1 MDMILPMQRTAIYH
15 TVSLQMELKEE
26 SSLSIG
32 KLEIVHQIQQPIPN
46 FHEFLDQLEQVLQV
60 FFIVFRQK
68 HRPCRNILIDLIC

>member
-26 SSLSIG
+26 LSLSIG
-32 KLEIVHQIQQPIPN
+32 KLEIVHQIQQPIPKKRIPN

-60 FFIVFRQK
+60 FFVVFRQK
-68 HRPCRNILIDLIC
+68 HRP